1 MNIEYHITKTHISLE
16 GQRFSTYG
24 IAAIDKSSA
33 KTQTK
38 IVDVSLDESFVR
50 HVADLLNSAEVELC
64 HFAEVVDDSLIDK
77 DCKYSLLLR
86 FFARHSAVYSI
97 FH

>member
-1 MNIEYHITKTHISLE
+1 MGSLYKFTIIKGENMNIEYHITKTHISLE

-33 KTQTK
+33 KAQTK

-64 HFAEVVDDSLIDK
+64 HFAEVVDDELN
-77 DCKYSLLLR
+77 R
-86 FFARHSAVYSI
+86 
-97 FH
+97 